1 MTAEGSLGTQARPAF
16 PVYAVRYFYAHA
28 QNVIVCGRTIDIIS
42 HTPHVKTERGLVQ
55 RRFDRVK
62 RSTNRDHVRHKSC
75 IQVVF
80 TTVPSDFRLDAKL
93 DGLI

>member
-1 MTAEGSLGTQARPAF
+1 MAA
-16 PVYAVRYFYAHA
+16 
-28 QNVIVCGRTIDIIS
+28 
-42 HTPHVKTERGLVQ
+42 Q

-75 IQVVF
+75 IQVVL